1 MLTTKLYTTGPCCII
16 TERHILEEEVYIS
29 KRQEILIR
37 LFSVREGF
45 SRVYQLAM
53 VHVEFE
59 E

>member
-1 MLTTKLYTTGPCCII
+1 MLTTKLYTTGPCCIT
-16 TERHILEEEVYIS
+16 TERHILEEEVNIS